1 MGFMPK
7 YFSAEAGLS
16 RAVKGA
22 PGNPAGAVVGN
33 MLNKTIG
40 GAVIGAGANA
50 AVYGNSGQSVDGAYS
65 YGEAAMSGGMVGA
78 ALGGAIGVAGIK
90 GAVATAR
97 AKRTVS
103 DKRIAKAADRVI
115 NNTKYN
121 STAHVLAEARKDW
134 TIKKDVDIHNEVAS
148 NMLREGKSPEEIKAF
163 MKDYRSQTIAGVKK
177 DLNLGKAETEAVSNR
192 LKTSHFANPLKKVK
206 TA

>member
-22 PGNPAGAVVGN
+22 PGNPAGAIAGN

-115 NNTKYN
+115 NKKYD
-121 STAHVLAEARKDW
+121 SRLQAGLGKDW
-134 TIKKDVDIHNEVAS
+134 TISKDVDIHNNVVAK
-148 NMLREGKSPEEIKAF
+148 MLSDGKSPEEIKAF
-163 MKDYRSQTIAGVKK
+163 MKDYRKQTVSEAAK
-177 DLNLGKAETEAVSNR
+177 DMGLGKAETEAVSNR
-192 LKTSHFANPLKKVK
+192 LKTSYFANPLKKVK

>member
-22 PGNPAGAVVGN
+22 PGNPAGAIAGN

-65 YGEAAMSGGMVGA
+65 YGEAAVSGGMVGA
-78 ALGGAIGVAGIK
+78 ALGGVIGVTGIK

-115 NNTKYN
+115 NKKYDTIGPDGKKEKW
-121 STAHVLAEARKDW
+121 SMKD
-134 TIKKDVDIHNEVAS
+134 DVDAHNNVKIGQWKSLQATDEELKAASRNVMADTFTSMKNVATGLDKPS
-148 NMLREGKSPEEIKAF
+148 RAAV
-163 MKDYRSQTIAGVKK
+163 KD
-177 DLNLGKAETEAVSNR
+177 R
-192 LKTSHFANPLKKVK
+192 LKTSHFVNPLKKVE

>member
-1 MGFMPK
+1 MGFIPK

-22 PGNPAGAVVGN
+22 PGNPAGAIAGN

-65 YGEAAMSGGMVGA
+65 YGEAAVSGGMVGA
-78 ALGGAIGVAGIK
+78 ALGGVIGVTGIK

-115 NNTKYN
+115 NKKYD
-121 STAHVLAEARKDW
+121 SRLQAGLGKDW
-134 TIKKDVDIHNEVAS
+134 KISKDVDIHNNVAAK
-148 NMLREGKSPEEIKAF
+148 MLAEGRSPEEIKAF
-163 MKDYRSQTIAGVKK
+163 MKDYRKRTVSEAAK
-177 DLNLGKAETEAVSNR
+177 DMRLGKAETEAIRDR
-192 LKTSHFANPLKKVK
+192 LKTSHFVNPLKKVD

>member
-7 YFSAEAGLS
+7 YFSAEAALS
-16 RAVKGA
+16 RAIKGA
-22 PGNPAGAVVGN
+22 PGNPAGAVAGN

-65 YGEAAMSGGMVGA
+65 YGEAAVSGGMVGA
-78 ALGGAIGVAGIK
+78 ALGGVIGVTGIK

-115 NNTKYN
+115 NKKYDTIN
-121 STAHVLAEARKDW
+121 GDGKKEKWAIKD
-134 TIKKDVDIHNEVAS
+134 DVDFHNKEL
-148 NMLREGKSPEEIKAF
+148 MGREE
-163 MKDYRSQTIAGVKK
+163 AGVSIGHLKEFSSAYRETTNK
-177 DLNLGKAETEAVSNR
+177 IIADVVPNIGKNEQRVIRNR
-192 LKTSHFANPLKKVK
+192 LKTSHFARPLKKVD

>member
-22 PGNPAGAVVGN
+22 PGNPAGAIAGN

-65 YGEAAMSGGMVGA
+65 YGEAAVSGGMVGA
-78 ALGGAIGVAGIK
+78 ALGGVIGVAGIK

-115 NNTKYN
+115 NKKYN
-121 STAHVLAEARKDW
+121 STAHVLAGARKDW
-134 TIKKDVDIHNEVAS
+134 TIKRDADIHNKVAAK
-148 NMLREGKSPEEIKAF
+148 MLAEGKSPEEIKAF
-163 MKDYRSQTIAGVKK
+163 MKDYRSQTIEGIKK

>member
-22 PGNPAGAVVGN
+22 PGNPVGAIAGN

-65 YGEAAMSGGMVGA
+65 YGEAAVSGGMVGA
-78 ALGGAIGVAGIK
+78 ALGGVIGVAGIK

-115 NNTKYN
+115 NKKYD
-121 STAHVLAEARKDW
+121 SRLQAGLGKDW
-134 TIKKDVDIHNEVAS
+134 KISKDVDIHNNVAAK
-148 NMLREGKSPEEIKAF
+148 MLAEGRSPEEIKVF
-163 MKDYRSQTIAGVKK
+163 MKDYRKRTVSEAAK
-177 DLNLGKAETEAVSNR
+177 DMRLGKAETEAIRDR
-192 LKTSHFANPLKKVK
+192 LKTSHFVNPLKKVD